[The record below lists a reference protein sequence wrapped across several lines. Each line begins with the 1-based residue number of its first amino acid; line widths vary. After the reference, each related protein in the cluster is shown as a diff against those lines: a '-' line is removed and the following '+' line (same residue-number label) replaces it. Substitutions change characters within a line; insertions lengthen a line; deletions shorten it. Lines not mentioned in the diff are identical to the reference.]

1 MRRFLYFGGNCTAVR
16 SDSELK
22 VITKSKDLISY
33 ILSISENA
41 PKKYRFTLVSKMQ
54 NLSLDILENLIF
66 ANEIMLD
73 GKSENLLQR
82 REHQHT
88 AIADLKVLDAVAMI
102 ARQNSCILPK
112 QYENISKMIYDCVK
126 LTGGW
131 MNSDIKRTV

>member
-1 MRRFLYFGGNCTAVR
+1 
-16 SDSELK
+16 
-22 VITKSKDLISY
+22 
-33 ILSISENA
+33 
-41 PKKYRFTLVSKMQ
+41 MQ